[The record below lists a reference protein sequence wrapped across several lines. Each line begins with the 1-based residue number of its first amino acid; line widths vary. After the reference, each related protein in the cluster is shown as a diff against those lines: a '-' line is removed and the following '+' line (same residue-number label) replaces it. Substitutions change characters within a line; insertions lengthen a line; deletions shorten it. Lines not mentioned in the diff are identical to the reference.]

1 MKNTKKAIRKIEPRR
16 WEKAIAPNHN
26 NHSHN
31 PDGAVKLIGWQN
43 L

>member
-1 MKNTKKAIRKIEPRR
+1 MKKNTKAIRKIQPRR

-31 PDGAVKLIGWQN
+31 SNGSVKLIGWGA
-43 L
+43 